1 MSLADIVHIV
11 DDDSSVR
18 DSLSFLLQS
27 AGLATR
33 SHGSAEAFLAVAGA
47 EPIGCVL
54 TDVRMPG
61 TSGLELQTKL
71 RALGV
76 PAMVIV
82 MTGHGEV
89 PIAVAAMKNG
99 AADFLEKPFD
109 DRQLLEAVQRALA
122 ATRDA
127 RAIEARQ
134 HEAAHRVAAL
144 TPREREVMDGLI
156 AGHGSKAIAL
166 QLGASPRTIEVH
178 RTRVM
183 AKLGVR
189 NLPELVRLAQVAG
202 VASTAPPRE
211 RPNAALA

>member
-1 MSLADIVHIV
+1 LSLADIVHIV
-11 DDDSSVR
+11 DDDQSVR
-18 DSLSFLLQS
+18 DSLCFLLES
-27 AGLATR
+27 AGLVTR
-33 SHGSAEAFLAVAGA
+33 AHGSAEAFLAVVGD

-61 TSGLELQTKL
+61 SSGLELQTQL
-71 RALGV
+71 HGLGI

-109 DRQLLEAVQRALA
+109 DGQLLAAVQRALA

-127 RAIEARQ
+127 RAHEARQ
-134 HEAAHRVAAL
+134 NAAAHRVATL
-144 TPREREVMDGLI
+144 TPREREVLEGLL
-156 AGHGSKAIAL
+156 AGNGSKAIANH
-166 QLGASPRTIEVH
+166 LGASPRTIEVH

-189 NLPELVRLAQVAG
+189 SLPELVRLAQTAG
-202 VASTAPPRE
+202 LAP
-211 RPNAALA
+211 AA

>member
-1 MSLADIVHIV
+1 LNLANIVHIV
-11 DDDSSVR
+11 DDDQSVR
-18 DSLSFLLQS
+18 DSLCFLLES

-33 SHGSAEAFLAVAGA
+33 SHGSAEALLAVVGQ

-61 TSGLELQTKL
+61 HSGLELQTRL
-71 RALGV
+71 LALGV
-76 PAMVIV
+76 PAKVIV

-109 DRQLLEAVQRALA
+109 DGQLLAAVQRALA
-122 ATRDA
+122 ATREA
-127 RAIEARQ
+127 RAHEARQ
-134 HEAAHRVAAL
+134 SEAAGRVASL
-144 TPREREVMDGLI
+144 TPREREVLDGLL
-156 AGHGSKAIAL
+156 AGHGSKAIGL

-189 NLPELVRLAQVAG
+189 SLPELVRLAQTAG
-202 VASTAPPRE
+202 LASAAP
-211 RPNAALA
+211 AA

>member
-11 DDDSSVR
+11 DDDQSVR
-18 DSLSFLLQS
+18 DSLCFLLES

-33 SHGSAEAFLAVAGA
+33 SHESAEAFLAVVGA

-61 TSGLELQTKL
+61 TSGLELQTRL
-71 RALGV
+71 HALDV

-89 PIAVAAMKNG
+89 PVAVAAMKNG

-109 DRQLLEAVQRALA
+109 DHQLLDAVQRALA

-127 RAIEARQ
+127 RANEARQ
-134 HEAAHRVAAL
+134 SEAANRVASL
-144 TPREREVMDGLI
+144 TPREREVLDGLI

-166 QLGASPRTIEVH
+166 RLGASPRTIEVH

-183 AKLGVR
+183 TKLGVR
-189 NLPELVRLAQVAG
+189 SLPELVRLAQTAG
-202 VASTAPPRE
+202 PPSAASAP
-211 RPNAALA
+211 